1 MVGTMQLH
9 LDEAGDGARV
19 LSLYD
24 GGLAAVPE
32 WVWERTG
39 LESLN
44 LSQNGLTAVSE
55 RLGEL
60 GRLRMLDL
68 GHNASCRLRWADW
81 RSSSTCTWAQ
91 TRCGICLRE
100 SCAV

>member
-1 MVGTMQLH
+1 MQLH
-9 LDEAGDGARV
+9 LDGAGDGARV
-19 LSLYD
+19 LSLYN

-44 LSQNGLTAVSE
+44 LSQNRLTAVSE

-68 GHNASCRLRWADW
+68 GHNRLRELPAALGGW

-91 TRCGICLRE
+91 TRCGVCLPE
-100 SCAV
+100 SCAA